1 MEMISYREAL
11 AQRVI
16 NGIAVIAPKLNTL
29 ADDIRQLWAEFE
41 ALRPGETIFGC
52 ATKKEFC
59 TQHLGRTPRAIRYL
73 LAGGNHVRGEIV
85 SPAPLQDATDAD
97 VGAFR
102 LELEMFN
109 ACGRATGY
117 VPTSLHDALMT
128 RIEQFEALRAFVAAG
143 SKEEVPTVVTA
154 ENTEKVWLWL
164 KRAKLYFDY
173 WDVLEPLS
181 ADAKNELAKLI
192 AEERATLHAT
202 AL

>member
-16 NGIAVIAPKLNTL
+16 NGVAVIAPKLNTL

-59 TQHLGRTPRAIRYL
+59 TQHLGRTPRAVRYL

-85 SPAPLQDATDAD
+85 SPAQPQDDTDAD
-97 VGAFR
+97 VDAFR

-117 VPTSLHDALMT
+117 VPRSLHDSLMT
-128 RIEQFEALRAFVAAG
+128 RLEQIEALRLQIWAG
-143 SKEEVPTVVTA
+143 INEDVPTVVSAEYTA
-154 ENTEKVWLWL
+154 NAKLWL
-164 KRAKLYFDY
+164 QKVLLYYDHI
-173 WDVLEPLS
+173 DVLRPRLDDETSKWVINPQ
-181 ADAKNELAKLI
+181 I
-192 AEERATLHAT
+192 
-202 AL
+202 